1 MVGIL
6 ASNGGTAAKN
16 PAAVGNL
23 IQKLTHARDAP
34 PAPRTRLAKIMTG
47 SAVDRAELRARR
59 DVVSFVR
66 RSNRMRPNQRR
77 AWEAYRDRFVLEVPR
92 LDTSTSIHPGA
103 SLDLVEAF
111 GRDAALIVEIG
122 PGGGESLVPMAEA
135 RPQANVLAFEV
146 YQPAIA
152 RMLAQLARTG
162 IDNVRIVEADA
173 VPAMEHLLPT
183 RSVDEIWLFFPDPWH
198 KSRHHKRRLLTPE
211 FAALGAS
218 RMRPGGVW
226 RIATDWAGYADRIR
240 EVLDSDPSF
249 ANVHPHGWSPRWA
262 GRPITHFER
271 RGLDAGRQIF
281 DLAYRRVG

>member
-1 MVGIL
+1 
-6 ASNGGTAAKN
+6 
-16 PAAVGNL
+16 
-23 IQKLTHARDAP
+23 
-34 PAPRTRLAKIMTG
+34 
-47 SAVDRAELRARR
+47 
-59 DVVSFVR
+59 
-66 RSNRMRPNQRR
+66 MRPNQRR

-92 LDTSTSIHPGA
+92 LDTSTSIHPAA
-103 SLDLVEAF
+103 SLDLGEAF

-173 VPAMEHLLPT
+173 VAAMEHLLPT

-211 FAALGAS
+211 FAALCAS
-218 RMRPGGVW
+218 RMRPGGIW
-226 RIATDWAGYADRIR
+226 RIATDWTGYADRIR
-240 EVLDSDPSF
+240 QVLDSDPSF
-249 ANVHPHGWSPRWA
+249 ASAHPDGRPPRWA
-262 GRPITHFER
+262 GRPITRFEQ

-281 DLAYRRVG
+281 DIAYRRVG